1 MFASSRYVDG
11 NTRLFE
17 LGFGHLRGYSSFPN
31 QVVQLFFLLRSVY
44 LGDVHIGWANGL
56 VRLLRPLCARVE
68 VARQA
73 ILLAPQAGN
82 FFLRGIDAKAR

>member
-1 MFASSRYVDG
+1 MLASSRYVDG

-17 LGFGHLRGYSSFPN
+17 LCFGHLRGGRTFPN

-44 LGDVHIGWANGL
+44 LSGIHIGRANGL
-56 VRLLRPLCARVE
+56 VRLLRPLCVRVE

-73 ILLAPQAGN
+73 ILLAP
-82 FFLRGIDAKAR
+82 

>member
-11 NTRLFE
+11 NTRFFE
-17 LGFGHLRGYSSFPN
+17 QGFGHLRGDSSFPN

-44 LGDVHIGWANGL
+44 LGDVHIGWAYGL
-56 VRLLRPLCARVE
+56 VCLLRPLSVCVE

-73 ILLAPQAGN
+73 ILLSP
-82 FFLRGIDAKAR
+82 